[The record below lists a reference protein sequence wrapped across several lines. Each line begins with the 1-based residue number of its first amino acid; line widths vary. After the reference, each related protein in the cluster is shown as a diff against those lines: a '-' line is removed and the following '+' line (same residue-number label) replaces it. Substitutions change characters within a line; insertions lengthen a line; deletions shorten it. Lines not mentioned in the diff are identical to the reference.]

1 MASNIMKICV
11 ASTPSNFPPTDYLHL
26 QGAIF
31 Y

>member
-11 ASTPSNFPPTDYLHL
+11 ASTPANFPPTDYL